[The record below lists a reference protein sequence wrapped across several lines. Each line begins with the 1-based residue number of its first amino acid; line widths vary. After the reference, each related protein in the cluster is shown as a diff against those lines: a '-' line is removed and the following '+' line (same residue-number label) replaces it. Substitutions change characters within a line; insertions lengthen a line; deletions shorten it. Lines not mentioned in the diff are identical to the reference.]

1 MASKPD
7 KFGIKFWC
15 LADTESKY
23 LCNAFSYLGKDPLKK
38 GSNPLSLHV
47 CEKLMTPY
55 FNKGYNV
62 TMDNFFT
69 SLELAELFLS
79 KKTTIIGT
87 IRKHRREVP
96 ALENEM
102 KTKQLYSNKILSHKS
117 KCSLTVY
124 KGKKNKNVYLMSTM
138 HPNVRI
144 DNSHPKKLP
153 ETIEY
158 YNKSKVGVDIID
170 QMARYNTCKAGT
182 RRWPVACFHNMLD
195 LCAINAWILYKETIH
210 AASY

>member
-23 LCNAFSYLGKDPLKK
+23 LCNAFPYLGKDPL
-38 GSNPLSLHV
+38 NL
-47 CEKLMTPY
+47 Y
-55 FNKGYNV
+55 FMN
-62 TMDNFFT
+62 
-69 SLELAELFLS
+69 
-79 KKTTIIGT
+79 
-87 IRKHRREVP
+87 
-96 ALENEM
+96 
-102 KTKQLYSNKILSHKS
+102 
-117 KCSLTVY
+117 
-124 KGKKNKNVYLMSTM
+124 TM
-138 HPNVRI
+138 HPNERI
-144 DNSHPKKLP
+144 DTSHLKKLQ
-153 ETIEY
+153 ESIKY

-182 RRWPVACFHNMLD
+182 RRWPVACFYNMLD